1 MRFWKEINCEHERV
15 QACAVVWDTS
25 TSYKNIGSLNQN
37 MCKRR
42 KSTQW
47 KHSAMWENGASRGKR
62 ETLST
67 LQIERKNASRSINR
81 WLFTMIPVVNNGVSA
96 GVSGSSKLL
105 WGRLKARYQWF
116 LPKGASWCPQGNSAH
131 LLLWNEINLGVY
143 PMKARLVLTFEDQY
157 GSPYQQ
163 IKKEKA
169 WDHLKT
175 QKKTFDKV

>member
-1 MRFWKEINCEHERV
+1 MGS
-15 QACAVVWDTS
+15 QLVW
-25 TSYKNIGSLNQN
+25 
-37 MCKRR
+37 
-42 KSTQW
+42 
-47 KHSAMWENGASRGKR
+47 
-62 ETLST
+62 
-67 LQIERKNASRSINR
+67 
-81 WLFTMIPVVNNGVSA
+81 VGV
-96 GVSGSSKLL
+96 GPSKLL

-116 LPKGASWCPQGNSAH
+116 LPKGASWYPQGNSAH

-175 QKKTFDKV
+175 QKKTFDKVQYPLLIKALIKAGIEPSKPKKDHLRKTKSQHHRQRWEAEFFPPWSVLRDVHLDFHSIVY